1 MIAYDALKHEMLILQ
16 WHLNLKTDPEEYDK
30 LFADSTHTLTSL
42 LHWATSTVMLAFE
55 MDKDGVWAACWVEPC
70 LNAVWFGSWIR
81 RDKRHTKSAL
91 KFINE
96 AYARVLDKFPTILGL
111 TSQPKLADLHIKL
124 GYKFGCRVPGMFNG
138 KDALIFIM
146 TRESREA
153 RHERSSRRIR
163 PRRENIVIDEQ
174 HAESLRPVL
183 GQNGAEVVSGR
194 EQLHAAVSGAI
205 VGSSPNGGSKRPN
218 PSGKRKPRVR
228 KNGGKFKHERHSESS
243 LPSGAS

>member
-42 LHWATSTVMLAFE
+42 LRWASNTVMLAFE

-70 LNAVWFGSWIR
+70 LNAAWFGSWIR

-174 HAESLRPVL
+174 HPEPIRPVL
-183 GQNGAEVVSGR
+183 GENGAEDVSGR
-194 EQLHAAVSGAI
+194 EQLSPAVFGPIAGSAA
-205 VGSSPNGGSKRPN
+205 NGRSKRPN
-218 PSGKRKPRVR
+218 PVNKRGSRIR
-228 KNGGKFKHERHSESS
+228 KNGGKLKHEGHPEPS
-243 LPSGAS
+243 LPSGPS